1 MYMLPNTYT
10 TTTTIKKKKKQQ
22 RNNKK
27 KKKLCLSQTF
37 LGVKMFNLFKQISL
51 ASLTNPETGLNYNGG
66 ECNNIPLSLL
76 TLSKPRLT

>member
-10 TTTTIKKKKKQQ
+10 TTTTIKQKKK
-22 RNNKK
+22 N
-27 KKKLCLSQTF
+27 LCLSQTF

-76 TLSKPRLT
+76 PLSKPRLT